1 MVNFT
6 WCRFAVGSVSPITA
20 RDAKPIVACNIGIR
34 GYCNSLNFH
43 GSDPAL
49 FLAREHTEFA
59 GVAKR
64 LRLFFACTDTACI
77 DIYFCSI
84 LWVSLYQA
92 LTTAEAL

>member
-6 WCRFAVGSVSPITA
+6 WCRFAVGSVSPVTA

-64 LRLFFACTDTACI
+64 LRLFFGYAQEHLFLLKLIVAPRRMRIGLLLESPD
-77 DIYFCSI
+77 
-84 LWVSLYQA
+84 
-92 LTTAEAL
+92 